1 MEIIIFAHEKFNAV
15 IKMQGKGLITLVALV
30 LGLICLNELLPT
42 WYSGKIEKQAELVAG
57 DDPVKYQN
65 ELTRLSKDTLNLGF
79 TKLYYSKAKEK
90 EMKLGLD
97 LKGGINVLL
106 EINQR
111 DLINNLTN
119 YSTNP
124 VLIEALDRT
133 DEAQKNSTKTYVDL
147 FFDEFE
153 IVNKEKNANLKLAD
167 PEIFG
172 NTNLTEI
179 KFNSSDE
186 EVRKVVRN
194 RIELSTGTAYEVIR
208 TRIDKMGVTQPNV
221 QRVPGTGRIS
231 VEMPGVKD
239 IDRVK
244 KMLQTSAK
252 LQFWEVQELQEVFP
266 YFQTLKTLVAAKGD
280 SMGVS
285 KDLNFESL
293 LQLNT
298 LRSNGVANVKLS
310 DTAKINKILAS
321 KVAMDARPS
330 HIKYTK
336 FEWGYK
342 PEAADPDNLVLY
354 AVRGNINQKAPVDGA
369 VETANISYDELG
381 RIVVDMQMDSKGSRD
396 WATLTEKN
404 VGKPVA
410 VTLDNVVYTAPN
422 VVNKIPNGRTQI
434 SGNFTQEEAQDLVNV
449 LGAGKLPAGAK
460 IVQAEVVGPS
470 LGAESVN
477 SGLWS
482 FIIAFGIV
490 ILYLVF
496 YYGGA
501 GIYAVIAMAINL
513 FYLMGIMDSVDAT
526 LTLPGIAGI
535 VLSMAMAIDAN
546 VIVYERTKEEL
557 FLGKNIKEAYN
568 EGFNFSL
575 SAIIDGNLTSLLT
588 AVVLYI
594 FGTGPIKGFAVT
606 LGIGILMS
614 MFTCVLLTRVM
625 IFSRL
630 NKGKGLS
637 VWTSLSKNIFRH
649 TWFDFVGKRKYA
661 YIISA
666 IITVVCLGSIF
677 TQGFKFGVDF
687 NGGRSYVVRFDKPV
701 IANDAQT
708 NLEGKFVNEEGEQNA
723 VDVKTFGNDQQLKI
737 TTDYRVNEESL
748 QADQDVEAKLFEGLK
763 PYLPKDATLDSFRSS
778 GEEKY
783 GIISS
788 IKVGPTVADDIKK
801 GGALALIISLVGI
814 FLYILVRFK
823 KWQFSTG
830 AIASLVHDSI
840 VILGA
845 YSLLK
850 NVMPFSMEINQDFI
864 AAILTVLGYSINDTV
879 IIFDRIREYL
889 QDKKNM
895 TLESLFNDSISSTL
909 GRTFNTAFMTFL
921 VILAIFIVGG
931 ENLRGF
937 MFALLIGVGFGT
949 YSTWFIASAISYD
962 LFRKKG
968 FKPEDM
974 EKKKRIK

>member
-1 MEIIIFAHEKFNAV
+1 
-15 IKMQGKGLITLVALV
+15 MQGKGLITLVAIV

-42 WYSGKIEKQAELVAG
+42 WYSSKIEKQAAALAG
-57 DDPVKYQN
+57 NDPVKYQK
-65 ELTRLSKDTLNLGF
+65 EIARLSKDTLNLGF
-79 TKLYYSKAKEK
+79 TELYYSKAKEK

-111 DLINNLTN
+111 DLVNNLTN
-119 YSTNP
+119 YSANP
-124 VLIEALDRT
+124 VLIEALNRT
-133 DEAQKNSTKTYVDL
+133 DQVQKNSTKSYIDN
-147 FFDEFE
+147 FFTQFDA
-153 IVNKEKNANLKLAD
+153 VNKEKGANLKLAD

-179 KFNSSDE
+179 KYNTTDE
-186 EVRKVVRN
+186 EVRKIVKN

-252 LQFWEVQELQEVFP
+252 LQFWEVQQIQEVYP
-266 YFQTLKTLVAAKGD
+266 YFQELNALIAAKGD
-280 SMGVS
+280 SMGVA
-285 KDLNFESL
+285 KTTNFENL
-293 LQLNT
+293 IQLNT
-298 LRSNGVANVKLS
+298 LKSNGVANVKLS
-310 DTAKINKILAS
+310 DTAVVNKILNSPIA
-321 KVAMDARPS
+321 KRLRPAN
-330 HIKYTK
+330 IKYTQ
-336 FEWGYK
+336 FQWGYK
-342 PEAADPDNLVLY
+342 PEAGDENNLVLY
-354 AVRGNINQKAPVDGA
+354 AIRGNINQKAPVDGA
-369 VETANISYDELG
+369 VDNAAISYDELG
-381 RIVVDMQMDSKGSRD
+381 RVVVDMQMDSKGAKD

-434 SGNFTQEEAQDLVNV
+434 SGNFSQSEAQDLVNV

-470 LGAESVN
+470 LGAESVKA
-477 SGLWS
+477 GLYS
-482 FIIAFGIV
+482 FLFAFAIIIV
-490 ILYLVF
+490 YLIL

-501 GIYAVIAMAINL
+501 GVYAVIAMIINL
-513 FYLMGIMDSVDAT
+513 FFLMGIMDSVDAT

-535 VLSMAMAIDAN
+535 VLSMAMSIDAN

-557 FLGKNIKEAYN
+557 FAGKNIKEAYN

-575 SAIIDGNLTSLLT
+575 SAIIDGNVTSFLV
-588 AVVLYI
+588 AIVLYI

-630 NKGKGLS
+630 AKGKNIS
-637 VWTSLSKNIFRH
+637 VWTAFSKNIFRH
-649 TWFDFVGKRKYA
+649 TWFDFIGKRKYA
-661 YIISA
+661 YIFSA
-666 IITVVCLGSIF
+666 ILTVICLASIA
-677 TQGFKFGVDF
+677 TQGFKYGVDF
-687 NGGRSYVVRFDKPV
+687 NGGRSYVVKFDKPV
-701 IANDAQT
+701 DALAAQDA
-708 NLEGKFVNEEGEQNA
+708 LEKQFVNNEGEKSA
-723 VDVKTFGNDQQLKI
+723 LDVKTFGTDNQLKI
-737 TTDYRVNEESL
+737 TTDYRINEESL
-748 QADQDVEAKLFEGLK
+748 EADQDVENKLFAGLK
-763 PYLPKDATLDSFRSS
+763 PMLPANASLKTFKGSEDAPFGITSS
-778 GEEKY
+778 V
-783 GIISS
+783 
-788 IKVGPTVADDIKK
+788 KVGPTVADDIKT
-801 GGALALIISLVGI
+801 GGAMALAIALIGI
-814 FLYILVRFK
+814 FLYILFRFK
-823 KWQFSTG
+823 RWQFSTG
-830 AIASLVHDSI
+830 AVASLVHDSI

-864 AAILTVLGYSINDTV
+864 AALLTVLGYSINDTV

-889 QDKKNM
+889 QDRKAL
-895 TLESLFNDSISSTL
+895 TLENLFNDSISSTL

-921 VILAIFIVGG
+921 VILAIFILGG

-937 MFALLIGVGFGT
+937 MFALLLGVGFGT
-949 YSTWFIASAISYD
+949 YSTWFIASAVSYD
-962 LFRKKG
+962 LLKKKG
-968 FKPEDM
+968 VEGSAKGMQDHKKPEQ
-974 EKKKRIK
+974 KK